1 MVRKRVRWWRSGAG
15 VLGLGALLL
24 GLTPAGA
31 APNLPQGTL
40 AQGALTEVTDP
51 GGLPP
56 GMNNWSCVPS
66 KRHPYPVILV
76 HGTLVNENLSWQA
89 LSPALADAGYCVYGL
104 NYGSEPQS
112 YGRVDAIGDIA
123 TSARQLAQFVD
134 YVRIATRTSQVD
146 IVGHSQG
153 GMMPRYYIKFLGGAR
168 IVHLLIGLAPS
179 NHGTTLDGANALLAL
194 AQLYHVNP
202 FSLAGCTACTEQING
217 MGSDFMATL
226 NAGGD
231 TVPGPHYVVI
241 ESRYDEVVTPYTS
254 AFLHGPNVQ
263 NILLQ
268 DQCPLD
274 FSDHIGIIYDPV
286 ALQDVLNALGPDDPN
301 FAPVCSPV
309 PPFVG

>member
-1 MVRKRVRWWRSGAG
+1 VTVQQRARWWIG
-15 VLGLGALLL
+15 VGALCLGTLL
-24 GLTPAGA
+24 PGLSPAGA
-31 APNLPQGTL
+31 AKLPQGTL

-51 GGLPP
+51 GGTPS
-56 GMNNWSCVPS
+56 GMNVWSCRPS
-66 KRHPYPVILV
+66 PGHPYPVILL
-76 HGTLVNENLSWQA
+76 HGTLFNENLSWQA
-89 LSPALADAGYCVYGL
+89 LSPELVNAGYCVFGF
-104 NYGSEPQS
+104 NYGSGPDS
-112 YGRVDAIGDIA
+112 FGRIDAIGDIG

-153 GMMPRYYIKFLGGAR
+153 GMMPRDYIKFLGGNR
-168 IVHLLIGLAPS
+168 TVHLLIGLAPS
-179 NHGTTLDGANALLAL
+179 NHGTTLDGANALLGI
-194 AQLYHVNP
+194 AQRLHLNP
-202 FSLAGCTACTEQING
+202 FTLDGCLACTEQING
-217 MGSDFMATL
+217 MGNGFISTL

-231 TVPGPHYVVI
+231 TLPGPRYVVI

-286 ALQDVLNALGPDDPN
+286 ALQDVLHALGSNNPA
-301 FAPVCSPV
+301 FTPVCSPV
-309 PPFVG
+309 PPLIG